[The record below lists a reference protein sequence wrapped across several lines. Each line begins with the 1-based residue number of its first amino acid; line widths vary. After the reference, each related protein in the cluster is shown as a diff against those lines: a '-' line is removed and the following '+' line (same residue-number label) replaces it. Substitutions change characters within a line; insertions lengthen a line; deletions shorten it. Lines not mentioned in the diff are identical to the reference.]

1 MYTIALSRP
10 MVSRF
15 SVKTLKTLF
24 SEAKMEV
31 AYGILTA
38 SGNTA
43 ACALYT
49 QLRH

>member
-10 MVSRF
+10 MVSR
-15 SVKTLKTLF
+15 SILGTLKTLF

-38 SGNTA
+38 NGNTA
-43 ACALYT
+43 ACALYA
-49 QLRH
+49 QLH